1 MQAATQSSQP
11 GQEPVAH
18 ELHVWLAPQASAF
31 PGVHFRAHLPVA
43 KMQTSDASQSSA
55 EAHFAWHAGRKKRDA
70 TKANAKS
77 ERARTIGG
85 G

>member
-1 MQAATQSSQP
+1 MQSLQS
-11 GQEPVAH
+11 GQVLVAQVS
-18 ELHVWLAPQASAF
+18 HVWLAPHAPAC
-31 PGVHFRAHLPVA
+31 PAVHLRAQRPVL
-43 KMQTSDASQSSA
+43 KTQTSPDSQSSWA
-55 EAHFAWHAGRKKRDA
+55 AHFAWHAGRKKRDA